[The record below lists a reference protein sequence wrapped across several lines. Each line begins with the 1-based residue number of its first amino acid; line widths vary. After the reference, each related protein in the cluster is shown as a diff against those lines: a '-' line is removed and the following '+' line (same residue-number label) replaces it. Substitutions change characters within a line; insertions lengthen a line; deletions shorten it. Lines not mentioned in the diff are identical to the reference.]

1 MGAAAGNA
9 GTGGRRPGAMGGY
22 ELVRS
27 DDAAALAAVDLEA
40 GEGGGFPKRGAG
52 NAKHAAAGASPAAK
66 PKPQRLVSLD
76 VFRGITVLLMI
87 IVDDAGAFIPG
98 MNHSP
103 WDGVTVADFV
113 MPFFLFI
120 VGVALALAYKRVP
133 DKLDATKKAVLRA
146 LKLFCLGL
154 VLQGGFFHGV
164 RSLTFGVD
172 LQEIRLMGILQRI
185 AIAYLL
191 TALCEIWLKGDEE
204 VDYGFD
210 LLKRYRYQL
219 FVGAFVAITYMALL
233 YGTYVPD
240 WEYQTSGPG
249 STEKSFLV
257 KCGVRGDTSPGCNA
271 VGMIDRKI
279 LGIKHLYGRPVY
291 ARSKQCSIN
300 SPQNGP
306 LPPDAP
312 SWCQAPFDPEGLL
325 SSVMAIVTCLIGL
338 QYGHVIVHFQ
348 KHRERIMNW
357 LIPSFSMLVLAFAL
371 DLFGMHMNKP
381 LYSLSYTLATAGAAG
396 LLFAGIYTLVDLYGF
411 RRPTAAMEWM
421 GMHAL
426 MIYVLIACNILPIF
440 IHGFY
445 WKEPKNNLVSF
456 STVGCCA
463 SFQLRFSEHDCM
475 NEP

>member
-1 MGAAAGNA
+1 MGAAAANA
-9 GTGGRRPGAMGGY
+9 GASPESSGSGRPGAGAMGRY

-27 DDAAALAAVDLEA
+27 DDTPAIAVDLEA
-40 GEGGGFPKRGAG
+40 GTAAPRDDYPKRRGSAP
-52 NAKHAAAGASPAAK
+52 SPAPA
-66 PKPQRLVSLD
+66 PTRQRLVSLD

-87 IVDDAGAFIPG
+87 IVDDAGSFIPA

-191 TALCEIWLKGDEE
+191 TALCEIWLKGDED
-204 VDYGFD
+204 VDYGYD

-219 FVGAFVAITYMALL
+219 FVGAIVGITYMSLL
-233 YGTYVPD
+233 YGTYVRD

-249 STEKSFLV
+249 SIEKSFFV

-271 VGMIDRKI
+271 VGMIDRRI
-279 LGIKHLYGRPVY
+279 LGIQHLYGRPVY
-291 ARSKQCSIN
+291 ARSKQCSID

-357 LIPSFSMLVLAFAL
+357 LIPSFSMLVLAFAMDFL
-371 DLFGMHMNKP
+371 GLRMNKP
-381 LYSLSYTLATAGAAG
+381 LYTLSYTLATAGAAG
-396 LLFAGIYTLVDLYGF
+396 LLFCGIYTLVDIYGY
-411 RRPTAAMEWM
+411 RRPTVAMEWM

-445 WKEPKNNLVSF
+445 WKEPQNNLLKF
-456 STVGCCA
+456 IGIG
-463 SFQLRFSEHDCM
+463 
-475 NEP
+475 P

>member
-1 MGAAAGNA
+1 MGNA
-9 GTGGRRPGAMGGY
+9 GSGGGGRQGAAAMGGY

-27 DDAAALAAVDLEA
+27 DDAPALAVDLEA
-40 GEGGGFPKRGAG
+40 GGRCAYRKPKGG
-52 NAKHAAAGASPAAK
+52 AAGAGPSPSPAPARE
-66 PKPQRLVSLD
+66 RLVSLD
-76 VFRGITVLLMI
+76 VFRGITVVLMI
-87 IVDDAGAFIPG
+87 IVDDAGAFLPA

-172 LQEIRLMGILQRI
+172 IEQIRLMGILQRI

-191 TALCEIWLKGDEE
+191 TALCEIWLKGEE
-204 VDYGFD
+204 DVDYGFD

-219 FVGAFVAITYMALL
+219 FVGLIVAVTYMVLL

-240 WEYQTSGPG
+240 WEYQISGPG
-249 STEKSFLV
+249 STEKTFSV

-279 LGIKHLYGRPVY
+279 LGMQHLYGRPVY
-291 ARSKQCSIN
+291 ARSKQCSID

-348 KHRERIMNW
+348 KHKERIMNW
-357 LIPSFSMLVLAFAL
+357 LIPSFTMLVLAFSM
-371 DLFGMHMNKP
+371 DFFGMHMNKP
-381 LYSLSYTLATAGAAG
+381 LYTVSYTLATAGAAG
-396 LLFAGIYTLVDLYGF
+396 LLFAGIYALVDLYGY
-411 RRPTAAMEWM
+411 RRPTFAMEWM
-421 GMHAL
+421 GTHAL

-445 WKEPKNNLVSF
+445 WREPKNNLLKFIGIS
-456 STVGCCA
+456 A
-463 SFQLRFSEHDCM
+463 
-475 NEP
+475 

>member
-1 MGAAAGNA
+1 MG
-9 GTGGRRPGAMGGY
+9 RY

-27 DDAAALAAVDLEA
+27 DDAPAVAADLEA
-40 GEGGGFPKRGAG
+40 GTAAPCDGYPKRRVFTPSPSP
-52 NAKHAAAGASPAAK
+52 SPAPASTRYR
-66 PKPQRLVSLD
+66 QRLVSLD

-87 IVDDAGAFIPG
+87 IVDDAGAFIPA

-133 DKLDATKKAVLRA
+133 DKLDASRKALLRA

-164 RSLTFGVD
+164 RSLSFGVD
-172 LQEIRLMGILQRI
+172 LQEIRLMGVLQRI

-191 TALCEIWLKGDEE
+191 TALCEIWIRGDED
-204 VDYGFD
+204 VDYGYD

-219 FVGAFVAITYMALL
+219 FVGAVVAITYMSLL

-240 WEYQTSGPG
+240 WEYQTSAPG
-249 STEKSFLV
+249 STEKHLFV

-279 LGIKHLYGRPVY
+279 LGIQHLYGRPVY
-291 ARSKQCSIN
+291 ARSKQCSID

-306 LPPDAP
+306 LPSDAP

-348 KHRERIMNW
+348 GEDDELANPFLQHAGPSLRHGLLWTTHEQATVHPELHLRHRRRGGAPLLRNLHAGRHLRVPAADRRHGMDGDARADDIRPDRLQRPAHIHPRLLLEGAQEQPAEVHRDWSVRRWTDDGTRVRI
-357 LIPSFSMLVLAFAL
+357 LFRS
-371 DLFGMHMNKP
+371 LFGQ
-381 LYSLSYTLATAGAAG
+381 
-396 LLFAGIYTLVDLYGF
+396 
-411 RRPTAAMEWM
+411 R
-421 GMHAL
+421 
-426 MIYVLIACNILPIF
+426 
-440 IHGFY
+440 
-445 WKEPKNNLVSF
+445 
-456 STVGCCA
+456 
-463 SFQLRFSEHDCM
+463 
-475 NEP
+475 

>member
-1 MGAAAGNA
+1 MGAAANA
-9 GTGGRRPGAMGGY
+9 GSAAAMGGY
-22 ELVRS
+22 ERVRS
-27 DDAAALAAVDLEA
+27 DDAPALAVDLEA
-40 GEGGGFPKRGAG
+40 GHGDYPKVRRS
-52 NAKHAAAGASPAAK
+52 KAGADRPSNSPAPAR
-66 PKPQRLVSLD
+66 QRLVSLD

-87 IVDDAGAFIPG
+87 IVDDAGAFLPEI
-98 MNHSP
+98 NHSP

-133 DKLDATKKAVLRA
+133 DKLDATRKAVLRA
-146 LKLFCLGL
+146 LKLFFLGL

-172 LQEIRLMGILQRI
+172 LQQIRLMGILQRI
-185 AIAYLL
+185 AVAYLL
-191 TALCEIWLKGDEE
+191 TALCEIWLKGDED

-219 FVGAFVAITYMALL
+219 FVGSVVAITYMALL
-233 YGTYVPD
+233 YGTFVPD
-240 WEYQTSGPG
+240 WEYQISGPG
-249 STEKSFLV
+249 STEQTLFV

-279 LGIKHLYGRPVY
+279 LGIQHLYGRPVY
-291 ARSKQCSIN
+291 ARSKQCSID

-306 LPPDAP
+306 LPHDAP

-371 DLFGMHMNKP
+371 DFFGMHMNKP
-381 LYSLSYTLATAGAAG
+381 LYTVSYTLATAGAAG
-396 LLFAGIYTLVDLYGF
+396 LLFAGIYALVDLYGY
-411 RRPTAAMEWM
+411 RRPTVAMEWM
-421 GMHAL
+421 GTHAL

-445 WKEPKNNLVSF
+445 WKEPKNNILKF
-456 STVGCCA
+456 IGIGA
-463 SFQLRFSEHDCM
+463 
-475 NEP
+475 

>member
-1 MGAAAGNA
+1 MVALSGAAD
-9 GTGGRRPGAMGGY
+9 GRQRRDSQEGMGVY

-27 DDAAALAAVDLEA
+27 EDAAGPAADLEA
-40 GEGGGFPKRGAG
+40 GRCGSGRLSTP
-52 NAKHAAAGASPAAK
+52 AAAASPASSQR
-66 PKPQRLVSLD
+66 QRLVSLD

-87 IVDDAGAFIPG
+87 IVDDAGSFLPA

-103 WDGVTVADFV
+103 WDGVTTADFV

-133 DKLDATKKAVLRA
+133 DKWEATGKATLRA
-146 LKLFCLGL
+146 LKLLFVGL

-172 LQEIRLMGILQRI
+172 VTEIRLMGILQRI
-185 AIAYLL
+185 AIAYLV
-191 TALCEIWLKGDEE
+191 TALCQIWLKGDDDVES
-204 VDYGFD
+204 GLD
-210 LLKRYRYQL
+210 LIKRYRYQL
-219 FVGAFVAITYMALL
+219 LVGLLITITYTALL

-240 WEYQTSGPG
+240 WEYRISGPG
-249 STEKSFLV
+249 SMEKTFSV
-257 KCGVRGDTSPGCNA
+257 TCGVRGDSGPGCNA

-279 LGIKHLYGRPVY
+279 LGIQHLYGRPVY
-291 ARSKQCSIN
+291 ARSQQCSIN

-338 QYGHVIVHFQ
+338 QFGHIIVHFQ
-348 KHRERIMNW
+348 EHRERIMHW

-371 DLFGMHMNKP
+371 DFFGMRMNKS
-381 LYSLSYTLATAGAAG
+381 LYTVSYTLATAGMAG
-396 LLFAGIYTLVDLYGF
+396 LLFAGIYALVDLYGY
-411 RRPTAAMEWM
+411 RRPTIAMEWM

-426 MIYVLIACNILPIF
+426 MIFVLIACNILPMF

-445 WKEPKNNLVSF
+445 WRDPSNNLLKF
-456 STVGCCA
+456 IGIKA
-463 SFQLRFSEHDCM
+463 
-475 NEP
+475 

>member
-1 MGAAAGNA
+1 MGV
-9 GTGGRRPGAMGGY
+9 Y

-27 DDAAALAAVDLEA
+27 EDAAGPAADLEA
-40 GEGGGFPKRGAG
+40 GRCGSGRLSTP
-52 NAKHAAAGASPAAK
+52 AAAASPASSQR
-66 PKPQRLVSLD
+66 QRLVSLD

-87 IVDDAGAFIPG
+87 IVDDAGSFLPA

-103 WDGVTVADFV
+103 WDGVTTADFV

-133 DKLDATKKAVLRA
+133 DKWEATGKATLRA
-146 LKLFCLGL
+146 LKLLFVGL

-172 LQEIRLMGILQRI
+172 VTEIRLMGILQRI
-185 AIAYLL
+185 AIAYLV
-191 TALCEIWLKGDEE
+191 TALCQIWLKGDDDVES
-204 VDYGFD
+204 GLD
-210 LLKRYRYQL
+210 LIKRYRYQL
-219 FVGAFVAITYMALL
+219 LVGLLITITYTALL

-240 WEYQTSGPG
+240 WEYRISGPG
-249 STEKSFLV
+249 SMEKTFSV
-257 KCGVRGDTSPGCNA
+257 TCGVRGDSGPGCNA

-279 LGIKHLYGRPVY
+279 LGIQHLYGRPVY
-291 ARSKQCSIN
+291 ARSQQCSIN

-338 QYGHVIVHFQ
+338 QFGHIIVHFQ
-348 KHRERIMNW
+348 EHRERIMHW

-371 DLFGMHMNKP
+371 DFFGMRMNKS
-381 LYSLSYTLATAGAAG
+381 LYTVSYTLATAGMAG
-396 LLFAGIYTLVDLYGF
+396 LLFAGIYALVDLYGY
-411 RRPTAAMEWM
+411 RRPTIAMEWM

-426 MIYVLIACNILPIF
+426 MIFVLIACNILPMF

-445 WKEPKNNLVSF
+445 WRDPSNNLLKF
-456 STVGCCA
+456 IGIKA
-463 SFQLRFSEHDCM
+463 
-475 NEP
+475 

>member
-1 MGAAAGNA
+1 ALPEPC
-9 GTGGRRPGAMGGY
+9 GGRRPGAGPMGRY

-27 DDAAALAAVDLEA
+27 DDAPAVAADLEA
-40 GEGGGFPKRGAG
+40 GTAAPCDGYPKRRVFTPSPSP
-52 NAKHAAAGASPAAK
+52 SPAPASTRYR
-66 PKPQRLVSLD
+66 QRLVSLD

-87 IVDDAGAFIPG
+87 IVDDAGAFIPA

-133 DKLDATKKAVLRA
+133 DKLDASRKALLRA

-164 RSLTFGVD
+164 RSLSFGVD
-172 LQEIRLMGILQRI
+172 LQEIRLMGVLQRI

-191 TALCEIWLKGDEE
+191 TALCEIWIRGDED
-204 VDYGFD
+204 VDYGYD

-219 FVGAFVAITYMALL
+219 FVGAVVAITYMSLL

-240 WEYQTSGPG
+240 WEYQTSAPG
-249 STEKSFLV
+249 STEKHLFV

-279 LGIKHLYGRPVY
+279 LGIQHLYGRPVY
-291 ARSKQCSIN
+291 ARSKQCSID

-306 LPPDAP
+306 LPSDAP

-348 KHRERIMNW
+348 KHRERMMNW
-357 LIPSFSMLVLAFAL
+357 LIPSFSMLVLAFAM
-371 DLFGMHMNKP
+371 DFFGLHMNKP
-381 LYSLSYTLATAGAAG
+381 LYTLSYTLGTAGAAG
-396 LLFAGIYTLVDLYGF
+396 LLFSGIYTLVDIYGY
-411 RRPTAAMEWM
+411 RRPTVAMEWM

-426 MIYVLIACNILPIF
+426 MIYVLIACNVLPIF

-445 WKEPKNNLVSF
+445 WKEPKNNL
-456 STVGCCA
+456 
-463 SFQLRFSEHDCM
+463 
-475 NEP
+475 

>member
-1 MGAAAGNA
+1 MANAGACDGRRSAAG
-9 GTGGRRPGAMGGY
+9 MGVY

-27 DDAAALAAVDLEA
+27 EDAAGPALDLEA
-40 GEGGGFPKRGAG
+40 GRCAPPPP
-52 NAKHAAAGASPAAK
+52 AKASPPA
-66 PKPQRLVSLD
+66 PRLVSLD

-87 IVDDAGAFIPG
+87 IVDDAGSFLPA

-103 WDGVTVADFV
+103 WEGVTIADFV

-133 DKLDATKKAVLRA
+133 DKLDATRKATLRA
-146 LKLFCLGL
+146 LKLFCVGL

-172 LQEIRLMGILQRI
+172 ITQIRLMGILQRI
-185 AIAYLL
+185 AIAYLV
-191 TALCEIWLKGDEE
+191 TALCQIWLKGDDD
-204 VDYGFD
+204 VDSGLD
-210 LLKRYRYQL
+210 LIKRYRYQL
-219 FVGAFVAITYMALL
+219 LAGLLITITYMVLL

-240 WEYQTSGPG
+240 WEYRISGPG
-249 STEKSFLV
+249 STEKTFTV
-257 KCGVRGDTSPGCNA
+257 KCGVRGDSGPGCNA

-279 LGIKHLYGRPVY
+279 LGIQHLYGRPVY
-291 ARSKQCSIN
+291 ARSQQCSID

-338 QYGHVIVHFQ
+338 QYGHIIVHFQ
-348 KHRERIMNW
+348 KHRERIMHW
-357 LIPSFSMLVLAFAL
+357 LVPSFGMLVLAFAM
-371 DLFGMHMNKP
+371 DFFGMHMNKP
-381 LYSLSYTLATAGAAG
+381 LYTVSYTLCTAGAAG
-396 LLFAGIYTLVDLYGF
+396 LLFAGIYTLVDLYGY
-411 RRPTAAMEWM
+411 RRPTIAMEWM

-426 MIYVLIACNILPIF
+426 MIFVLIACNILPIF

-445 WKEPKNNLVSF
+445 WGEPNNNLLKF
-456 STVGCCA
+456 IGIRA
-463 SFQLRFSEHDCM
+463 
-475 NEP
+475 

>member
-1 MGAAAGNA
+1 MAY
-9 GTGGRRPGAMGGY
+9 TLSGGRPAPPESHGAMGGY
-22 ELVRS
+22 ELVHS
-27 DDAAALAAVDLEA
+27 DDAPALAVDLEA
-40 GEGGGFPKRGAG
+40 GGRGFPKSSGG
-52 NAKHAAAGASPAAK
+52 PAKRAAAGTSPASTA
-66 PKPQRLVSLD
+66 PARQRLVSLD

-87 IVDDAGAFIPG
+87 IVDDAGAFIPA

-191 TALCEIWLKGDEE
+191 TALCEIWLKGDED

-219 FVGAFVAITYMALL
+219 FVGAIVAITYMALL

-279 LGIKHLYGRPVY
+279 LGIEHLYGRPVY

-357 LIPSFSMLVLAFAL
+357 LIPSFSMLVLGFAM
-371 DLFGMHMNKP
+371 DFFGMHMNKP
-381 LYSLSYTLATAGAAG
+381 LYTLSYTLATAGAAG
-396 LLFAGIYTLVDLYGF
+396 LLFAGIYTLVDLYGY
-411 RRPTAAMEWM
+411 RRPTVAMEWM

-445 WKEPKNNLVSF
+445 WKEPKNNLLKF
-456 STVGCCA
+456 IGIGA
-463 SFQLRFSEHDCM
+463 
-475 NEP
+475 

>member
-1 MGAAAGNA
+1 
-9 GTGGRRPGAMGGY
+9 MGGY
-22 ELVRS
+22 ELVQS
-27 DDAAALAAVDLEA
+27 DDAPALAVDLEA
-40 GEGGGFPKRGAG
+40 GGPCGYPKGRGSKDAGGAG
-52 NAKHAAAGASPAAK
+52 AGSSPSSALG
-66 PKPQRLVSLD
+66 PPRQRLVSLD

-87 IVDDAGAFIPG
+87 IVDDAGAFLPA

-172 LQEIRLMGILQRI
+172 LQQIRLMGILQRI

-191 TALCEIWLKGDEE
+191 TALCEIWLKGDED

-219 FVGAFVAITYMALL
+219 FVGSVVAITYMALL

-249 STEKSFLV
+249 STAKSFFV
-257 KCGVRGDTSPGCNA
+257 KCGVRGDTNPGCNA

-279 LGIKHLYGRPVY
+279 LGIQHLYGRPVY
-291 ARSKQCSIN
+291 ARSEQCSIN

-338 QYGHVIVHFQ
+338 QYGHIIVHFQ
-348 KHRERIMNW
+348 KHKERIMNW
-357 LIPSFSMLVLAFAL
+357 LIPSFSMLVLAFAM
-371 DLFGMHMNKP
+371 DFFAGMHMNKP
-381 LYSLSYTLATAGAAG
+381 LYTVSYTLATAGAAG
-396 LLFAGIYTLVDLYGF
+396 LLFAGIYTLVDLYGY
-411 RRPTAAMEWM
+411 RRPTVVMEWM
-421 GMHAL
+421 GLHAL
-426 MIYVLIACNILPIF
+426 MIFILIACNIVPIF

-445 WKEPKNNLVSF
+445 WREPKNNFLKF
-456 STVGCCA
+456 IGVGA
-463 SFQLRFSEHDCM
+463 
-475 NEP
+475 